1 MRKPFLQ
8 KWRKSILDKYKVR
21 IYPKAV
27 RELDSIYEYIAKEKQ
42 APENAKGQ
50 VDRIKKAILGLNAFP
65 QSHQE
70 RMEGRYAGKG
80 YRQLIVDNYIV
91 IFKIDETDKN
101 VYVVTIQYQGRNL

>member
-1 MRKPFLQ
+1 MQKQFLQ

-21 IYPKAV
+21 IYPKAI

-42 APENAKGQ
+42 ALENAKGQ
-50 VDRIKKAILGLNAFP
+50 VDRIKKAILDLNAFP

-80 YRQLIVDNYIV
+80 YRQLIIDNYIV
-91 IFKIDETDKN
+91 IFKIDETDKS